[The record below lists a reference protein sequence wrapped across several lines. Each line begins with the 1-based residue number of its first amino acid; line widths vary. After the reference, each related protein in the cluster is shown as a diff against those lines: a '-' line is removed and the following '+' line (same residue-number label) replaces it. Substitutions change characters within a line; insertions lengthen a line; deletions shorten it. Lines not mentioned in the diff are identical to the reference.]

1 MVLFP
6 YSVNSGK
13 ANAITEDELRSKYP
27 STYQYLSRNKA
38 NLLKRSKTNNNNWWL
53 YPYPKNL
60 SLYESPKLLCQV
72 LSTRGN
78 LTLDWEG
85 KFYFLGGGTA
95 GGYAIKV
102 KDDDPMQLK
111 YLLGI
116 LNSKLT
122 TYYVSKVASGFRGG
136 FFAFGK
142 SSLRSFPL
150 PNLTDT
156 PQHNG
161 MVKYVENMLALN
173 KQLTEART
181 NHEQTLLQRQ
191 IEVTDGQID
200 ALVYELYGLTEE
212 EIKIVEGE
220 CV

>member
-1 MVLFP
+1 MNRINKLVLAFLLIFM
-6 YSVNSGK
+6 SLSCVAAQS
-13 ANAITEDELRSKYP
+13 
-27 STYQYLSRNKA
+27 YQYLSLNKEH
-38 NLLKRSKTNNNNWWL
+38 LLKRSKTNSDNWWL

-60 SLYESPKLLCQV
+60 SLFQSPKLLCQV

-78 LTLDWEG
+78 LTLDHEG

-102 KDDDPMQLK
+102 KDSDPIQSK

-116 LNSKLT
+116 LNSKLA
-122 TYYVSKVASGFRGG
+122 TYYISKVASSFRGG

-150 PNLTDT
+150 PTESDIPKREKIVHLVD
-156 PQHNG
+156 Q
-161 MVKYVENMLALN
+161 MLLLH
-173 KQLTEART
+173 KQLPQASTP
-181 NHEQTLLQRQ
+181 HEQTALERQ
-191 IEVTDGQID
+191 IEATDLQID

-212 EIKIVEGE
+212 EIAIVEGE
-220 CV
+220 AL